1 MLREDY
7 EPMFSLNQSF
17 GERLIKELKHLINHP
32 EERKRIGESARREVR
47 ERFNI
52 ENWNK
57 SLKLVLD
64 QTVKPE
70 M

>member
-1 MLREDY
+1 
-7 EPMFSLNQSF
+7 FSLNESF
-17 GERLIKELKHLINHP
+17 GERLCKELRHLINHP
-32 EERKRIGESARREVR
+32 EKRKKIGESARREVR

-57 SLKLVLD
+57 SLKFVLD
-64 QTVKPE
+64 QTVEPE